1 MSFALPSKLASKAAV
16 AAILLTPALLGGCN
30 SRDAQMA
37 EQISAANAAAMRAE
51 QAAQRA
57 EHAAANAQRA
67 QPDTTME
74 VDADP
79 NEDPNAPAQPQ
90 PQPQP
95 EPKTAEAHPDSN
107 VQTVEG

>member
-1 MSFALPSKLASKAAV
+1 VSFALPIKLASKVAV
-16 AAILLTPALLGGCN
+16 AAILLAPALLGGCN

-67 QPDTTME
+67 QPAAPVE
-74 VDADP
+74 ADV
-79 NEDPNAPAQPQ
+79 DPNADQNAPVQ
-90 PQPQP
+90 
-95 EPKTAEAHPDSN
+95 PKTAEAHPDAN

>member
-1 MSFALPSKLASKAAV
+1 MSIALPIKLTPRLALV
-16 AAILLTPALLGGCN
+16 ALLLAPALLGGCS

-67 QPDTTME
+67 QPGTTME

-79 NEDPNAPAQPQ
+79 NEDPNAQPQ

-95 EPKTAEAHPDSN
+95 QPQTAEAHPDAN